1 MKVIAL
7 QMGFYGGVRRREG
20 SVFEVGADEK
30 ADWFRPVDGKPDGKP
45 DVEKARAELKEKA
58 KAEAKAR
65 GEGGAKAKAEA
76 VAKAEAEKA
85 KADADDLV

>member
-7 QMGFYGGVRRREG
+7 QMGFYGGARRREG

-30 ADWFRPVDGKPDGKP
+30 ADWFRPVDGKP

>member
-7 QMGFYGGVRRREG
+7 QVGFYGGVRRREG
-20 SVFEVGADEK
+20 SVFEVGAKEK
-30 ADWFRPVDGKPDGKP
+30 ASWFRPVDGKP

-58 KAEAKAR
+58 KAEAKAQ
-65 GEGGAKAKAEA
+65 GEGGAKAKTEA